1 MLKKWL
7 AWVNLFVGG
16 AAFALLL
23 TAFLM
28 TLLRSDEIGIET
40 GVITK
45 PALPRGAFAMSKEA
59 CDMIG
64 KTALELQCS
73 PMTVQLPD
81 LRKYLVYYGKNG
93 RPDAQKDRTVLHFAF
108 NGNSHL
114 SSVSAEEPL
123 YVLYDRQQNPPQ
135 YVFSPGNAPTLVW
148 IEANSQGSEA
158 IVKVS
163 MKGDAGEV
171 VREPASR
178 AQFNLGE
185 KEYAKTAG
193 RVWELGKWRVDGSL
207 LARQKARWVGQD
219 LFLNRHGGEEF
230 SFLQGKQ
237 RLDFLD
243 EQEAPYSVFVKVDDC
258 MIWENSR
265 WKVVT
270 PGEETLSHPLLM
282 VKKVDERL
290 MNFELWDA
298 DGKGKMSLN
307 LIRMTEPWT
316 AKNLEQSFRF
326 VGARTRSQ
334 YIFEVGKERIFVS
347 PQDWLLLTDDGWVK
361 LSTAQDIDDYVEH
374 KLKGVL
380 FILDNVER
388 KEDRQ
393 VFMGTMY
400 NESRTEIKPVELAVQ
415 QNNMRAGKP
424 RESDDFDDFDDDD
437 DDDDDDDEGD
447 RDRNGKFIAVP
458 ASRR

>member
-7 AWVNLFVGG
+7 AWVNLFIGG
-16 AAFALLL
+16 AASALLL

-28 TLLRSDEIGIET
+28 TILRPDEIDLGRE
-40 GVITK
+40 VLTK

-64 KTALELQCS
+64 KTALELKCY

-81 LRKYLVYYGKNG
+81 LRKHLVYYGKNG
-93 RPDAQKDRTVLHFAF
+93 RPDAQKDRAVLHFAF
-108 NGNSHL
+108 TGNATL
-114 SSVSAEEPL
+114 SSVSGQEPL
-123 YVLYDRQQNPPQ
+123 YILYDRQQNPPQ
-135 YVFSPGNAPTLVW
+135 YIFSPGNAPTLIW
-148 IEANSQGSEA
+148 IEANSQGNEA

-163 MKGDAGEV
+163 MQNEAGEV

-185 KEYAKTAG
+185 KEYAKAAG

-219 LFLNRHGGEEF
+219 LFLDRHGGEEF

-237 RLDFLD
+237 RIDFFD
-243 EQEAPYSVFVKVDDC
+243 ENEAVYSIFVKIDDC
-258 MIWENSR
+258 LIWENNR
-265 WKVVT
+265 WQVVT
-270 PGEETLSHPLLM
+270 AGEETLAHPLLI

-307 LIRMTEPWT
+307 LIRMIEPWT
-316 AKNLEQSFRF
+316 AKNLEQSFKF

-334 YIFEVGKERIFVS
+334 YIFEVDKERIFVS
-347 PQDWLLLTDDGWVK
+347 PQDWLLLTEDGWVK
-361 LSTAQDIDDYVEH
+361 LSTTQDIDDYVER

-388 KEDRQ
+388 KDDRQ
-393 VFMGTMY
+393 VFAGTIF
-400 NESRTEIKPVELAVQ
+400 NENRTEFKSVELAVQ
-415 QNNMRAGKP
+415 QNNMRAGSMP
-424 RESDDFDDFDDDD
+424 ESDDFDDEDE
-437 DDDDDDDEGD
+437 DDDDDED